1 LANDL
6 MPCPSLGTLDAYI
19 RAVNDIPVLS
29 QTDETQL
36 AIRLRDH
43 GDSNAAQTLVM
54 SHLRM
59 PVAIARGYLG
69 YGIPHSDLIQEGNI
83 GLMRAVKGF
92 DPDAGTRLSTYAM
105 HWIKADIHEYA
116 IKNTRLVKSA
126 TTKAQRKL
134 FFKLRGLKAQ
144 MQANTDRPM
153 VSMTTEQVFQV
164 AELLNVKP
172 SDVREMERRLTGSDI
187 AIDTQDDANDDSDY
201 SPSNYLSD
209 ENDEPSRILASL
221 QQQDLETNGLHE
233 AIEMLDPRS
242 KDIVKRRWI
251 DLREGDTGATLS
263 DMASIYNVSAER
275 IRQIEAA
282 AFIKIKKQLASFY

>member
-1 LANDL
+1 

-233 AIEMLDPRS
+233 AIEMLDSRS